1 MIEWIKKRVAERSTW
16 VGILALAGIFGVNIS
31 PELKEQILTA
41 ITALVAVIF
50 TVTADSAKAR
60 ETDGVKNILQ
70 AGSTGTDIDKTNRQP
85 VDNP

>member
-1 MIEWIKKRVAERSTW
+1 MLEWIKKRVVERSTW

-50 TVTADSAKAR
+50 TVTADREKAR
-60 ETDGVKNILQ
+60 ATDGDKSIIQ
-70 AGSTGTDIDKTNRQP
+70 AGSAATDIDTSQK
-85 VDNP
+85 